1 MPNRR
6 LRLRGYQPLSDAVM
20 DALGDLEQKSMQAIW
35 EMGEANVGT
44 LCGRFHDAYA
54 YTTIMTTL
62 DRLYK
67 KGLLERRK
75 EGRAFLYRPAY
86 SQEEVER
93 GVAQDVIAKLLD
105 VGVGKAQPVLA
116 CIVDSVSEH
125 DHLLL
130 DELERLVIEKRRKL
144 SEGES

>member
-1 MPNRR
+1 
-6 LRLRGYQPLSDAVM
+6 M
-20 DALGDLEQKSMQAIW
+20 DALGDLEQKSMLAIW
-35 EMGEANVGT
+35 ELGEANVGAV
-44 LCGRFHDAYA
+44 CRRFRDAYA

-67 KGLLERRK
+67 KGLLERQK
-75 EGRAFLYRPAY
+75 EGRAFIYRPAY

-125 DHLLL
+125 DHLSL
-130 DELERLVIEKRRKL
+130 DELERLVVEKRRQL
-144 SEGES
+144 NDLGS